1 MTQTCPKCASDSIYP
16 DRDLWICA
24 ICAHEWREGEGTA
37 DTAAAP
43 VDEGCFDA
51 NGQRLQDGD
60 SVTLIKDLKVK
71 GASGSLKSGTKIR
84 NIRLID
90 PVDGHNFSCKV
101 EGFGAL
107 NLKSEFVRK
116 A

>member
-1 MTQTCPKCASDSIYP
+1 MSQTCPKCSSDNIYP
-16 DRDLWICA
+16 DRDLWVCA
-24 ICAHEWREGEGTA
+24 ICAHEWREEEEPTQQANSVEEG
-37 DTAAAP
+37 
-43 VDEGCFDA
+43 VFDA

-60 SVTLIKDLKVK
+60 AVTLIKDLKVK
-71 GASGSLKSGTKIR
+71 GASGALKSGTKIR

-90 PVDGHNFSCKV
+90 PIDGHNFSCKV
-101 EGFGAL
+101 DGFGAL